1 GRGTD
6 VILIIMSA
14 RSSSLRPPARRTGL
28 WVAGIL
34 VCSALFIGVY
44 EYFVRSFTGQLI
56 ELTLLNASEYFEH
69 PLPTVDLSAPWN
81 MVLVVAVPAALF
93 VVIAVARQ
101 KFLTALIAVGVMVG
115 ANLSTQ
121 VLKHTWLDKPMLV
134 DGPQWPEYW
143 VNNTLPSG
151 HTTLAASIAVAVFLV
166 ASPRQRPLFAVLIA
180 VYSGALGAYTF
191 IETWHTPAD
200 VMAAYLVVSVWALAG
215 GWLIMRAEPRHN
227 TVIYDDAPDVAPAAA
242 FSWFLGVV
250 LSLGA
255 LACLVI
261 GGGWSAMAAPA
272 DDISLW
278 HWFAGVLI
286 CVGPAFLVAAAAI
299 NLFGA
304 ESGTRQRGAE
314 VPSPKGERLVYPV
327 PPELRELYQRV

>member
-1 GRGTD
+1 
-6 VILIIMSA
+6 MSA
-14 RSSSLRPPARRTGL
+14 RSSALRPPARRTGL

-34 VCSALFIGVY
+34 LCSALFVGLY

-56 ELTLLNASEYFEH
+56 ELTLLNASEHFEH
-69 PLPTVDLSAPWN
+69 PLPTVHLGSPWN
-81 MVLVVAVPAALF
+81 MALVVAVPAALF
-93 VVIAVARQ
+93 VAIMLARQ
-101 KFLTALIAVGVMVG
+101 KFLSALIAVGTIVG

-121 VLKHTWLDKPMLV
+121 VLKHTWLDKPMLAG
-134 DGPQWPEYW
+134 GPEWPPFW

-151 HTTLAASIAVAVFLV
+151 HTTMAASIAVAVFLI

-180 VYSGALGAYTF
+180 VYSGAVGAYMF

-200 VMAAYLVVSVWALAG
+200 VIAAYLVVAVWAMVG
-215 GWLIMRAEPRHN
+215 GWLIMRTEPRHN
-227 TVIYDDAPDVAPAAA
+227 TVIDDAAPDVAPAAA
-242 FSWFLGVV
+242 FNWFLGVV

-255 LACLVI
+255 MACLVI
-261 GGGWSAMAAPA
+261 GGGWSAITAPA
-272 DDISLW
+272 EDISLW

-286 CVGPAFLVAAAAI
+286 CLGPAFLVSAAAI

-304 ESGTRQRGAE
+304 ESGIRQRGAA

-327 PPELRELYQRV
+327 PPELRELYERV